1 MTSPSRIRSL
11 TNGLG
16 LEIEKLIRQLPGA
29 DPHLRGTPTPVP
41 DFRSSIS
48 HGLAPDESID
58 SRSPLDPS
66 QIAPE
71 RRRSGAMY
79 APVSPSAS
87 SPGVRP
93 APRASVA
100 AKAAHDH
107 RFELIGV
114 WMRTTAAVGLGM
126 AVLYWPYANDCGM
139 LLHLYMGVVAA
150 VLISG
155 GWASITAWRSRVAPA
170 HVMALMVFFWG
181 IVLAAEQVLPRI
193 GYAAFRATWM
203 CGG

>member
-1 MTSPSRIRSL
+1 MTYPSRIRSL

-29 DPHLRGTPTPVP
+29 DPHLRGDPDP
-41 DFRSSIS
+41 DFRSTLTHS
-48 HGLAPDESID
+48 LAPDQTID
-58 SRSPLDPS
+58 ERSPLDPS
-66 QIAPE
+66 LIAPE
-71 RRRSGAMY
+71 RRRSGAMH
-79 APVSPSAS
+79 APLSPNGSSAA
-87 SPGVRP
+87 VRSQ
-93 APRASVA
+93 PRASA
-100 AKAAHDH
+100 ALKAAQDQ
-107 RFELIGV
+107 RFVLFGV
-114 WMRTTAAVGLGM
+114 WMRTTAAVGLGT

-170 HVMALMVFFWG
+170 HVMALVVFFWG

-193 GYAAFRATWM
+193 GYAALRATWM